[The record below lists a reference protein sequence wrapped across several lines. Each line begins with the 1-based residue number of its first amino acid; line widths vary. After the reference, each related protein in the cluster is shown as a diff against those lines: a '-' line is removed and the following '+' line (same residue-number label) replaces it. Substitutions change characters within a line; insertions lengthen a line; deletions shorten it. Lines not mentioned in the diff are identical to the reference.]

1 MSKKDARE
9 FIDLLHTDAATRN
22 AVHDAAEKIAD
33 IAKAKGYKAS
43 RRELSDA
50 LKDHWSQTAKPAGKP
65 TAKPTGKKTAKH
77 TCTLALSEAPGF

>member
-1 MSKKDARE
+1 MPKKDARE
-9 FIDLLHTDAATRN
+9 FIDLLHTDAATRK

-50 LKDHWSQTAKPAGKP
+50 LKEHWCQTARPTGKQTAKP
-65 TAKPTGKKTAKH
+65 TAKKTAKH
-77 TCTLALSEAPGF
+77 ICGFALSEAPGF